1 MDEKRNAPLVVEL
14 PTSAEDVTP
23 ETAPVLPE
31 MGLEARQSP
40 TSFQATSLMLGRRP
54 GRALRWACG
63 LFSGFVVLSL
73 CLTIWEFLTGLMARF
88 PAVGWLA
95 LALLLGACL
104 AAAWVV
110 GKEISA
116 LRRLTQI
123 DQIQQRASDA
133 RASGALVETQSVCAE
148 LEALYRGRQE
158 LRWEA
163 ARFAEQKPEIFD
175 ADGVMEA
182 AERALLFPLDRLAE
196 QNIEAAARQVTTL
209 SALMPLALV
218 DVIATLIT
226 NLRMIRRIAEI
237 YGGRSGFLGS
247 WRLARLVF
255 AHVMATGAVAIAD
268 DLIGSVAGG
277 SVLAKFS
284 RKFGEGVING
294 ALTARAGIAAMEL
307 CRPFAFQAGA
317 SPSVTGI
324 MKRAL
329 LGVFV
334 SDRTR

>member
-1 MDEKRNAPLVVEL
+1 ME
-14 PTSAEDVTP
+14 
-23 ETAPVLPE
+23 
-31 MGLEARQSP
+31 
-40 TSFQATSLMLGRRP
+40 
-54 GRALRWACG
+54 
-63 LFSGFVVLSL
+63 
-73 CLTIWEFLTGLMARF
+73 RF

-116 LRRLTQI
+116 LRRLAQI

-209 SALMPLALV
+209 TALMPLALV

-255 AHVMATGAVAIAD
+255 AHVMATGAVAIGD

-294 ALTARAGIAAMEL
+294 ALTARVGIAAMQL
-307 CRPFAFQAGA
+307 CRPFAFQADA